1 MESNEQYRVKYTQTA
16 LKRLDDILAYIAV
29 TLCNPSA
36 AKRLLDDFDE
46 AIENVSK
53 FPYAMPKAKN
63 KKRDDERISEDLRAA
78 VSRHLSYRREE
89 KSNLHTD
96 LQICPAVFRRFH
108 LRSSAGGLSW
118 W

>member
-16 LKRLDDILAYIAV
+16 LKRLYDILAYIAV

-63 KKRDDERISEDLRAA
+63 KNVTTKEYRKIFVRQYLAIYRIDEKKKAIYIL
-78 VSRHLSYRREE
+78 
-89 KSNLHTD
+89 T
-96 LQICPAVFRRFH
+96 FRYAPRF
-108 LRSSAGGLSW
+108 LGDSI
-118 W
+118 

>member
-53 FPYAMPKAKN
+53 FPYAMSKAKN
-63 KKRDDERISEDLRAA
+63 KNVTTKEDLGAA